1 MRDGTADVVVVGA
14 GVIGASVAWHLAALG
29 VRDVLVVDRGAAP
42 GEGSTGRA
50 TGGFRAQFGTSI
62 NVRLSLLAR
71 EKLRRF
77 RDEVGADPG
86 YRACG
91 YLWLAR
97 APGELDIL
105 RTAQR
110 VQHEAGLAEARM
122 VEPPRIAEL
131 NPAASLDGVIGGA
144 FCPSDGFLRPLDL
157 LRGYLDGARRLGAR
171 VRLGEE
177 VTALPRRPGGR
188 IEKVRLAGGEIACGT
203 VVNAAGAWAGTLGR
217 LAGVEVPVAPLRR
230 QVACTA
236 PCPALPEDMPMT
248 LWPGDG
254 FHLRVRDGRVLL
266 LRPTKG
272 AADPFRAEVEDAW
285 IDEVRSIAADRVP
298 ALAGVEL
305 LGRPLRDVARR
316 ARAARPRG
324 RLREPG
330 AGERLLRARR
340 HARSRAGGARGR
352 ADRAW
357 RAALARRAG
366 APADPVRGR
375 RAPRRSRAS
384 LKSCFRPSGR

>member
-1 MRDGTADVVVVGA
+1 VRDGTADVVVVGA

-29 VRDVLVVDRGAAP
+29 VRDVLVVDRAAAP

-62 NVRLSLLAR
+62 NVRLSLFAR

-86 YRACG
+86 YLPCG

-105 RTAQR
+105 RAAQR

-122 VEPPRIAEL
+122 VEPPRIVEL

-144 FCPSDGFLRPLDL
+144 FCPSDGFLRPLDV

-177 VTALPRRPGGR
+177 VTALPRRPGGP

-203 VVNAAGAWAGTLGR
+203 VVNAAGAWAAALGR

-230 QVACTA
+230 QVACTV
-236 PCPALPEDMPMT
+236 PFPALPEDMPMT
-248 LWPGDG
+248 LWLGDG
-254 FHLRVRDGRVLL
+254 FHFRVRDGRVLL

-272 AADPFRAEVEDAW
+272 AADPFRAGVEDAW
-285 IDEVRSIAADRVP
+285 IDEVRSIAADRVR
-298 ALAGVEL
+298 ALAGVEIDRARCWAGLYEMSPDGHAL
-305 LGRPLRDVARR
+305 LGR
-316 ARAARPRG
+316 AAG
-324 RLREPG
+324 CENLILVNG
-330 AGERLLRARR
+330 SSGHGVM
-340 HARSRAGGARGR
+340 HAPALG
-352 ADRAW
+352 
-357 RAALARRAG
+357 ALAAELIVHG
-366 APADPVRGR
+366 AP
-375 RAPRRSRAS
+375 RSLDVQA
-384 LKSCFRPSGR
+384 LRPSRFEEGAPLDGPGLL

>member
-105 RTAQR
+105 RAAQR

-131 NPAASLDGVIGGA
+131 NPAASLDGVTGGA

-272 AADPFRAEVEDAW
+272 AADPFCAEVEDAW

-298 ALAGVEL
+298 ALAGVEIDRARCWAGLYEMSPDGHAL
-305 LGRPLRDVARR
+305 LGR
-316 ARAARPRG
+316 AAG
-324 RLREPG
+324 CENLVLVNG
-330 AGERLLRARR
+330 SSGHGVM
-340 HARSRAGGARGR
+340 HAPALG
-352 ADRAW
+352 
-357 RAALARRAG
+357 ALAAELIVHG
-366 APADPVRGR
+366 APRSLDVQALRPTRFEEGAPLGDPG
-375 RAPRRSRAS
+375 
-384 LKSCFRPSGR
+384 LL